1 MITCDE
7 CLRANPPTR
16 ANCLYCGAILPG
28 TGHATNT
35 QLPLQPPTKSLA
47 EDVGSAS
54 VKSGFYIVL
63 APGQSQALSESS
75 LTEAAAVLDLKIADV
90 KSAIGSGRPVPLA
103 RAATI
108 QQATTIADRLVPQ
121 GIGVDIFRED
131 TLNLDLPM
139 SRVRALEFKE
149 EGLTATPLRGERIS
163 MKWDDLI
170 LIVTGRWLVTRVEI
184 ETRRRRSSEKPLGSR
199 ELSSDEPLMDLYSR
213 SVDGGIRIY
222 SSGFDFSCLGTEKAV
237 TAFEN
242 FAKVLNLLSRRAP
255 KVEIDETY
263 QSLRAVLGSIWPF
276 EPLTTKG
283 ESRRSGA
290 GKVDVSTVTTIDN
303 EIQFNS
309 YSRLRQYVRLRELE
323 NDR

>member
-1 MITCDE
+1 
-7 CLRANPPTR
+7 
-16 ANCLYCGAILPG
+16 
-28 TGHATNT
+28 
-35 QLPLQPPTKSLA
+35 LPLQPPTKSLA

-276 EPLTTKG
+276 EPRTTKG